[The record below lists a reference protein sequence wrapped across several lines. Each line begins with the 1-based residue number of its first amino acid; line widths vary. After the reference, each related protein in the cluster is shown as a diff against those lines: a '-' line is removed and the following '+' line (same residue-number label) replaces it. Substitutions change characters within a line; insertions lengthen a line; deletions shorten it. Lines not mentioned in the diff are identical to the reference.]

1 MQKSLS
7 RGIVYIFI
15 ANVINLVFNLIT
27 TFILP
32 KYLSVDS
39 YAAIKTYSLYVNFS
53 GLFHFGYIDGMYLKY
68 GGKDLL
74 SLDKRE
80 LINNISTMRIFQTV
94 VTAVVVIVG
103 ICLRD
108 DIFLMFAVT
117 ILPYNM
123 SMYYKSFFQA
133 IGEFDRYGK
142 ILNSTTIT
150 LFICNIVL
158 LFFVK
163 TDRYIYYLI
172 ANALVYL
179 GICFLLEYKASRA
192 LKVNTLAISFSILE
206 LKGNIVSGI
215 LLMLGNFAS
224 IILTSMDRWFTKFYF
239 DNFAFASY
247 SFAVSAETFLD
258 VAISPISVTLYN
270 YFCKHD
276 DLAEIE
282 KIRRYVMIFGA
293 FLVSSAFVIGGILK
307 FWLVKY
313 VDAIKV
319 VYILFESQLYFIIIR
334 SVYINLYKARKRQ
347 NIYFVKLAIIIVV
360 GFVTNLMA
368 YFIFHNKEGF
378 AIATMVSLLAWLIL
392 CQLDFKDV
400 NMSISEIV
408 YLALAS
414 ITFYCVGVIS
424 NPILS
429 FFLYIVLILTLSFL
443 IMRKEFIELIGLAL
457 SSVRRILF
465 RG

>member
-1 MQKSLS
+1 
-7 RGIVYIFI
+7 
-15 ANVINLVFNLIT
+15 
-27 TFILP
+27 
-32 KYLSVDS
+32 
-39 YAAIKTYSLYVNFS
+39 
-53 GLFHFGYIDGMYLKY
+53 MYH
-68 GGKDLL
+68 
-74 SLDKRE
+74 
-80 LINNISTMRIFQTV
+80 
-94 VTAVVVIVG
+94 
-103 ICLRD
+103 
-108 DIFLMFAVT
+108 
-117 ILPYNM
+117 P
-123 SMYYKSFFQA
+123 
-133 IGEFDRYGK
+133 
-142 ILNSTTIT
+142 
-150 LFICNIVL
+150 
-158 LFFVK
+158 
-163 TDRYIYYLI
+163 
-172 ANALVYL
+172 
-179 GICFLLEYKASRA
+179 
-192 LKVNTLAISFSILE
+192 
-206 LKGNIVSGI
+206 
-215 LLMLGNFAS
+215 
-224 IILTSMDRWFTKFYF
+224 
-239 DNFAFASY
+239 
-247 SFAVSAETFLD
+247 
-258 VAISPISVTLYN
+258 
-270 YFCKHD
+270 H
-276 DLAEIE
+276 
-282 KIRRYVMIFGA
+282 
-293 FLVSSAFVIGGILK
+293 FVIGGILK

-378 AIATMVSLLAWLIL
+378 AIATMVSLLVWLIL
-392 CQLDFKDV
+392 CQLDFKDF